1 MITAFR
7 SLFTL
12 QLSHEFYGGPCPDFR
27 YLVPEATEARLRAGR
42 MIARE
47 RDGLFRVL
55 YETDDA
61 GRARVRLDGET
72 MRFGLRLAL
81 PSFAN
86 YTALEEGFPARRLRF
101 TNAAA
106 AGALA
111 AEPTVALAGDLL
123 AYTLTRN
130 GRPAT
135 VTLRDASNVLL
146 ATEKVADARSTVTFD
161 LRAVPPGAL
170 SLRAAYA
177 NAGDTLPV
185 YHDAE
190 LLRAGAS
197 AIVEVTVDPG
207 FYAAAAS
214 LVVAFTTRKD
224 VLRYYIVA
232 RNYSDSEFTQLQ
244 VKDLGFG
251 DDGRAEIVFTRVAST
266 AFTAAELPPGLLVGA
281 GERVTLFRSQ
291 AALPRQARPRRRLQL
306 GRQNEVLIANLP
318 HAGADRA
325 SADLIVHVS
334 KP

>member
-12 QLSHEFYGGPCPDFR
+12 QLSHEFYGGACPDFR
-27 YLVPEATEARLRAGR
+27 YLVPAATEARLRAGR

-47 RDGLFRVL
+47 RDGVLRVL
-55 YETDDA
+55 YETDPA
-61 GRARVRLDGET
+61 GQPRVRLEGET
-72 MRFGLRLAL
+72 LRFGLRLAL
-81 PSFAN
+81 PCFAN
-86 YTALEEGFPARRLRF
+86 YTTLAEGFPARRLRY

-106 AGALA
+106 AGTLA
-111 AEPTVALAGDLL
+111 DEPPVALVGDLL
-123 AYTLTRN
+123 AYSLTRN

-135 VTLRDASNVLL
+135 VTLRDAGNVLL

-170 SLRAAYA
+170 SLRAAYS
-177 NAGDTLPV
+177 NASDTLPV
-185 YHDAE
+185 YHDPE
-190 LLRAGAS
+190 LLQSGAS
-197 AIVEVTVDPG
+197 AIVEVAVDPG
-207 FYAAAAS
+207 FYAAAAP
-214 LVVAFTTRKD
+214 LTIAFATRND
-224 VLRYYIVA
+224 VLRYYVVA
-232 RNYSDSEFTQLQ
+232 RNYSDTEFTQLQ

-251 DDGRAEIVFTRVAST
+251 DDGRAEIVFSRVASG
-266 AFTAAELPPGLLVGA
+266 AFTGAELPPELLAGA
-281 GERVTLFRSQ
+281 GDRVALFRSQ

>member
-12 QLSHEFYGGPCPDFR
+12 GLSHEFYGGPCPDFR
-27 YLVPEATEARLRAGR
+27 YLVPAATEARLRAGR
-42 MIARE
+42 MLARE
-47 RDGLFRVL
+47 RDGALLVL

-61 GRARVRLDGET
+61 GQPRVRLDGET
-72 MRFGLRLAL
+72 LRFGLRLAL
-81 PSFAN
+81 PFFAN
-86 YTALEEGFPARRLRF
+86 YTTLAEGFPAHRLRF

-106 AGALA
+106 AGTLA
-111 AEPTVALAGDLL
+111 AEPSVTLVGDLL

-146 ATEKVADARSTVTFD
+146 ATQKVADARTTLAFD

-170 SLRAAYA
+170 SLRAAYS
-177 NAGDTLPV
+177 NASDTLPV
-185 YHDAE
+185 YHDPE
-190 LLRAGAS
+190 LLQAGAS

-207 FYAAAAS
+207 FYAAPAS
-214 LVVAFTTRKD
+214 LAVAFTTRQD
-224 VLRYYIVA
+224 VLRYYVVA
-232 RNYSDSEFTQLQ
+232 RNYSDTEFTQLQ

-251 DDGRAEIVFTRVAST
+251 DDGRGEIVFTRVAST
-266 AFTAAELPPGLLVGA
+266 AFTAAELPPELLVGA